1 MTTETRQAFVELLLL
16 APYVDQHLT
25 TVEDEA
31 LERALTAIGWSPTR
45 PEDVSLPDAFALVRA
60 VAGDPLKIGD
70 FMRER
75 AATIRSAGESSLA
88 FEWLGRIL
96 GSDGMSSD
104 ESHFLQQAKCLL
116 LD

>member
-1 MTTETRQAFVELLLL
+1 MTNETRQAFVELLLL
-16 APYVDQHLT
+16 APYLDKHLSV
-25 TVEDEA
+25 VEDEA

-45 PEDVSLPDAFALVRA
+45 PGDVSLPNAFALVRA
-60 VAGDPLKIGD
+60 VAADPLRIDD

-75 AATIRSAGESSLA
+75 TAAIRSAGESSLA

-104 ESHFLQQAKCLL
+104 ESHFLQQAKSQL